1 MKNYFFLIG
10 MIIVIISCNTKEP
23 ERTVRKTDSTG
34 VVLNSDAG
42 TIITD
47 THYFWSAE
55 WDPKKGMLMKR
66 TTPINADSLTTTN
79 IINKLNELYPEIRL
93 HFIRVSNDS
102 LFVNINKSTYLTQHI
117 GSSGAEAYIAEV
129 TYNLTELEGIN
140 FVDIR
145 FKEGDHATPGTY
157 TRLGFVHAEN

>member
-1 MKNYFFLIG
+1 
-10 MIIVIISCNTKEP
+10 MITVIISCNTSQP
-23 ERTVRKTDSTG
+23 ERTVKKTDSTG
-34 VVLNSDAG
+34 VVLNSDTG
-42 TIITD
+42 TITTD

-55 WDPKKGMLMKR
+55 WDGKKGMLMKR

-79 IINKLNELYPEIRL
+79 IINKLNELYPEIQL

-102 LFVNINKSTYLTQHI
+102 IFVNINKSKYLTQQI
-117 GSSGAEAYIAEV
+117 GSSGAEAYLAEV

-140 FVDIR
+140 FVDIK

-157 TRLGFVHAEN
+157 TRLGFVHAGN